1 MCRRQKRSPMLLLL
15 LMCSEAHKGR
25 RAERG
30 LLLLSAS
37 ASARRID
44 QGKAALVGNRFS
56 DGRRGYVHSA
66 AGTLAAHRDP
76 TASPTFR
83 HCYCVWAPFCRHRR
97 RPVESSTQPGQQLV
111 RTQRPAGRRP
121 RPSTRPP
128 PRPPAPG
135 RAWRDLRCPA
145 SPLMQH
151 ACFLNHH

>member
-1 MCRRQKRSPMLLLL
+1 MTNIPDFRIQSCTMCRRQKRSPMLLLL

-30 LLLLSAS
+30 LLLLSGS

-66 AGTLAAHRDP
+66 ASTLAAHRDP
-76 TASPTFR
+76 AASPTFR

-97 RPVESSTQPGQQLV
+97 RPVEHAA
-111 RTQRPAGRRP
+111 RPAA
-121 RPSTRPP
+121 SAHATAC
-128 PRPPAPG
+128 RPPAAPIHKTTT
-135 RAWRDLRCPA
+135 ASSCPWPRVA
-145 SPLMQH
+145 
-151 ACFLNHH
+151 